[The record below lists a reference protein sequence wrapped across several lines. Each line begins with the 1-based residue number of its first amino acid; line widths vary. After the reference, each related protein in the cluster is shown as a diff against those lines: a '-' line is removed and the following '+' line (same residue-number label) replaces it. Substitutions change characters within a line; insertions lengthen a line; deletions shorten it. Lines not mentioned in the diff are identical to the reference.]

1 MTDNRVFRVTLR
13 GQFADLSAE
22 TRAYLVKNQ
31 AEHDLFV
38 SAYTSEGTLS
48 YDERVLFFN
57 LRYEIRGKDE
67 GDAVN
72 DALHEAEAFLQTMK
86 FTHKPLK
93 ATVVD
98 VSQTWKSPSE
108 VSSDN

>member
-38 SAYTSEGTLS
+38 SAYTSEGTMS

-86 FTHKPLK
+86 FTHTPLK
-93 ATVVD
+93 VTVVD